1 MSSPEITYKLVIFIV
16 ILEFEVN
23 FLRLVD
29 KLTNGTNLDVN
40 ETGTDLY
47 FQPGLLIGGVIDH
60 DCCRLRSIGYYLE
73 LIIMVA
79 PYCKKGIQ
87 ITLRGVTNNQVGYNK

>member
-1 MSSPEITYKLVIFIV
+1 M
-16 ILEFEVN
+16 
-23 FLRLVD
+23 VD
-29 KLTNGTNLDVN
+29 KLTNGTSLDVN

-47 FQPGLLIGGVIDH
+47 FQPGLLIGGGIVH
-60 DCCRLRSIGYYLE
+60 ECCKLRGIGYYLE

-87 ITLRGVTNNQVGYNK
+87 VTLKGITNNQVKYN

>member
-1 MSSPEITYKLVIFIV
+1 MKYLKLIIAFT

-47 FQPGLLIGGVIDH
+47 FQPGLLIGGAIDH
-60 DCCRLRSIGYYLE
+60 DCCKLRGIGYYLE

-87 ITLRGVTNNQVGYNK
+87 ATLKGVTNNQVNYISCL

>member
-1 MSSPEITYKLVIFIV
+1 MKINRFLVIS
-16 ILEFEVN
+16 EFEVN
-23 FLRLVD
+23 FLRLID

-60 DCCRLRSIGYYLE
+60 ECCKLRSIGYYLE

-87 ITLRGVTNNQVGYNK
+87 ITLRGVTNNQVRYIQFFLYAT